1 MDAFLS
7 FLYDNPHYIKNWKK
21 IYQRGFAFAQPQVA
35 FASFGGMPVRQS
47 KRKAFKCID
56 SQFLACTFFE
66 KTGILKEKG
75 GKNMNQQK
83 VGSFLKK
90 LRNEKSI
97 TQAELAEGLGVSN
110 RSISRWENGTT
121 MPDFD
126 LLIELAQYYGVEVGE
141 ILDGERRAENMEVK
155 QEELMVKV
163 ADYQNVE
170 KNFFSKRM
178 CTMFILALLGMG
190 IYIAIDLL
198 GLSAVEPYET
208 IVSIALGFNI
218 GTLLTGL
225 LYASRYLAKL
235 KEAKARLMRILQR
248 K

>member
-1 MDAFLS
+1 
-7 FLYDNPHYIKNWKK
+7 
-21 IYQRGFAFAQPQVA
+21 
-35 FASFGGMPVRQS
+35 
-47 KRKAFKCID
+47 
-56 SQFLACTFFE
+56 
-66 KTGILKEKG
+66 
-75 GKNMNQQK
+75 MNQQK
-83 VGSFLKK
+83 VGSFLKN

-97 TQAELAEGLGVSN
+97 TQAELAERLGVSN

-126 LLIELAQYYGVEVGE
+126 LLIELAQYYDVEVGE
-141 ILDGERRAENMEVK
+141 ILDGERRVENMDAK

-163 ADYQNVE
+163 ADYQNIE

-178 CTMFILALLGMG
+178 CAMFILALLGMG

-208 IVSIALGFNI
+208 VISIALGFTI

-225 LYASRYLAKL
+225 LYASRYIAKL
-235 KEAKARLMRILQR
+235 KEAKARLMRMLQ
-248 K
+248 KKS

>member
-1 MDAFLS
+1 
-7 FLYDNPHYIKNWKK
+7 
-21 IYQRGFAFAQPQVA
+21 
-35 FASFGGMPVRQS
+35 
-47 KRKAFKCID
+47 
-56 SQFLACTFFE
+56 
-66 KTGILKEKG
+66 
-75 GKNMNQQK
+75 MNQQK